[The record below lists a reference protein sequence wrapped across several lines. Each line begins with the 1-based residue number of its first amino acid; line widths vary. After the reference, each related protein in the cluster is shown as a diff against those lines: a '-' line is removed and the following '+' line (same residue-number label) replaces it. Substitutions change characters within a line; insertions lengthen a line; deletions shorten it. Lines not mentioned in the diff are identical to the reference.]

1 MAAQAG
7 DAARVS
13 GIVSLMWLDRYME
26 IPFKDRGR
34 DFSGADCF
42 GFYLLLLA
50 HEAKIE
56 INDPNVSYGRNPNA
70 VLRAIEAEIASA
82 RWKMIAAGDG
92 AAIRNHAAEFDL
104 VKMSGHLRIGG
115 WGVDWERES
124 LSIPRA
130 HAGRCACR
138 SMILRSFTASKPST
152 DR

>member
-1 MAAQAG
+1 
-7 DAARVS
+7 
-13 GIVSLMWLDRYME
+13 MWLDRYME

-82 RWKMIAAGDG
+82 RWKMIAAG
-92 AAIRNHAAEFDL
+92 
-104 VKMSGHLRIGG
+104 
-115 WGVDWERES
+115 ES
-124 LSIPRA
+124 LVNIANTLHLSPNTVTTYRT
-130 HAGRCACR
+130 R
-138 SMILRSFTASKPST
+138 ILEKMGMASNAELT
-152 DR
+152 RYAIENGLLI